1 MKNAQYDNLRVA
13 IRVRPPLNRETE
25 EGIPFRSIAIVSED
39 HKSVSLAE
47 YVGSELSELERQR
60 EWVENPNVFQLHR
73 FTFDFVFDVDS
84 QQEDVYN
91 ITAKQAVQ
99 SVLEGYNSTI
109 FCYGQTGTGKT
120 YTMEGFTYD
129 SHDPQKGIIQRT
141 IEDIF
146 NYIETTSNENTKFI
160 IRASFLQIYNEN
172 ISDLLKPEKKN
183 LQIREDKKKGIYVD
197 SLSEWAVRSP
207 IDLYALLKR
216 GTNFRTTSSTNMND
230 VSSRSHA
237 AFVITVEQMT
247 TNIYNNDN
255 IKNKNLDIKVGKLNL
270 IDLAGSERIRI
281 TGATGLQL
289 EESKKINKSLLC
301 LGNVINAL
309 TEKNKRSK
317 NNINSNVHIP
327 YRDSKLTRL
336 LQDSLGGNC
345 KTTMIAMISPSQ
357 DSFVESLSTLHFAQR
372 AKKIVNRPIINEDLN
387 NRALIRQYE
396 NELKN
401 LRDELEM
408 KNKMML
414 SNELVMKLQ
423 EEKEQALQDKNE
435 AIKELEK
442 ASRQYLI
449 EREEKLKL
457 EKKIQ
462 IMNSQMITGGHK
474 IEETPQFKSALK
486 NQLKFYEDKILE
498 IEKERQKL
506 EENKAENEEYKV
518 LLFKQRDIMNA
529 LTYKLNERDEE
540 LAQLQEELE
549 AFEKIDEI
557 NEKLKNRI
565 ELLEYIL
572 TENKIPFTLDNLNYN
587 KNNKNYFS
595 FKKKNNQSYLPY
607 EVENNSKQYEGKPI
621 IMLSADEKISELKNI
636 INEQENK
643 IHFLNLLSQKFINTV
658 NQDGKIDIN
667 KLLQHMETNKDLY
680 NKINDLQKQN
690 DELKEKINEQNKNI
704 FNLNEQI
711 NEKYDD
717 FKLMEYKSNI
727 ITFLEEKI
735 KDAKDNNVKNELFN
749 IYKEI
754 YQNTDNNF
762 VQNIYNNNNK
772 LNNVNINKNNSNS
785 NNNYKVSNHN
795 FINKEISIKQHLN
808 EKGSFTTNNES
819 EIENSYSI
827 IKNNSYINNLKSMSK
842 NNVNDISDNENLS
855 GLKSIK
861 DITYKNYLQKR
872 NDSASKNNNNNN
884 FYKTNFSNNSNNYNY
899 NYTQNNF
906 YSNNKINDIGLSTYS
921 EKMNNY
927 KNKSNNN
934 LFNLNDDNDGIKNN
948 FINNQFNNQNTD
960 INFYNKSKSLL
971 ITNKDP
977 RLRNKNYINKFIN
990 TNQ

>member
-1 MKNAQYDNLRVA
+1 MKSAQYDNIRVA
-13 IRVRPPLNRETE
+13 VRIRPPMNRETE
-25 EGIPFRSIAIVSED
+25 EGIPFRSIALVSED
-39 HKSVSLAE
+39 HKSLSLAE

-60 EWVENPNVFQLHR
+60 EWVEQPQLFQLHR
-73 FTFDFVFDVDS
+73 FTFDFVFDIDS
-84 QQEDVYN
+84 QQIDVYN

-129 SHDPQKGIIQRT
+129 SQDPQKGIIQRT

-160 IRASFLQIYNEN
+160 IRASFLQIYNES

-197 SLSEWAVRSP
+197 LLSEWAVRSP
-207 IDLYALLKR
+207 IDLYSLLKR
-216 GTNFRTTSSTNMND
+216 GTNFRTTSSTYMND

-237 AFVITVEQMT
+237 VFVITVEQMT
-247 TNIYNNDN
+247 TDIYNNDK
-255 IKNKNLDIKVGKLNL
+255 KNKNLDIKVGKLNL
-270 IDLAGSERIRI
+270 VDLAGSERIRI
-281 TGATGLQL
+281 TGATGIQL

-309 TEKNKRSK
+309 TEKNKKSK
-317 NNINSNVHIP
+317 SNINSNVHIP

-357 DSFVESLSTLHFAQR
+357 DSFGESLSTLHFAQR

-396 NELKN
+396 TELKN
-401 LRDELEM
+401 LKNELEM

-462 IMNSQMITGGHK
+462 MMNSQMIIGGHK

-486 NQLKFYEDKILE
+486 NQIKFYEDKILE
-498 IEKERQKL
+498 IEKERQKM

-549 AFEKIDEI
+549 TFAKIDEI

-565 ELLEYIL
+565 DLLEYIL
-572 TENKIPFTLDNLNYN
+572 TENKIPFPMDNLNYN
-587 KNNKNYFS
+587 KNNKNFNFNYFFS
-595 FKKKNNQSYLPY
+595 KKKNNQSYLPY
-607 EVENNSKQYEGKPI
+607 EAESNSKLYEGKPI
-621 IMLSADEKISELKNI
+621 LMLSADEKINELKNI

-643 IHFLNLLSQKFINTV
+643 IHFLNLVSQKFINTV
-658 NQDGKIDIN
+658 NLDGKIDKN
-667 KLLQHMETNKDLY
+667 KLLQQMENSKDLH

-690 DELKEKINEQNKNI
+690 IELNEKINEQNKNI
-704 FNLNEQI
+704 FDLND
-711 NEKYDD
+711 NDN
-717 FKLMEYKSNI
+717 FKLMEYKANI
-727 ITFLEEKI
+727 ITMLKDKI
-735 KDAKDNNVKNELFN
+735 SETKDNNVKNELFK

-754 YQNTDNNF
+754 YQSDDNNF
-762 VQNIYNNNNK
+762 NQNFNKNDIKINNNI
-772 LNNVNINKNNSNS
+772 NNILG
-785 NNNYKVSNHN
+785 
-795 FINKEISIKQHLN
+795 KEISVNQYLN
-808 EKGSFTTNNES
+808 EKGSFTDINEK
-819 EIENSYSI
+819 EHNYSNALLD
-827 IKNNSYINNLKSMSK
+827 KNNQNNNFISNLKSIQ
-842 NNVNDISDNENLS
+842 NDNINENENNS
-855 GLKSIK
+855 GFNSIK
-861 DITYKNYLQKR
+861 NITYTAYLQKR
-872 NDSASKNNNNNN
+872 NASASKKNNNNNLYNINN
-884 FYKTNFSNNSNNYNY
+884 FNTYNN
-899 NYTQNNF
+899 TQNNF
-906 YSNNKINDIGLSTYS
+906 YNNKIRDIGSSTFNDNL
-921 EKMNNY
+921 NNLI
-927 KNKSNNN
+927 NKSNSNNN
-934 LFNLNDDNDGIKNN
+934 LFNNNHMTSSDGLKNYSN
-948 FINNQFNNQNTD
+948 NNQNNILNID
-960 INFYNKSKSLL
+960 NNNNISKKLL

-990 TNQ
+990 ANQ